1 MISTKGTTNRP
12 ERPAGPRPPATG
24 RRGGA
29 RAALALGVGLVL
41 MVSAA
46 CSSKQANREAE
57 QNAKLWGT
65 ANCSIATAAT
75 ATDQSNAVGQ
85 AAAYSAK
92 AVQLVPGMATGAAT
106 ITQQT
111 ATLAADKAAGTTS
124 KLVPDLNAITEQAA
138 QFAQNSSGDESDSW
152 NSLSGAV
159 ADCIAQL
166 PNNLQPS

>member
-1 MISTKGTTNRP
+1 MISTKGTTDRP
-12 ERPAGPRPPATG
+12 GRPAGARPPASG
-24 RRGGA
+24 HRA

-75 ATDQSNAVGQ
+75 TTDQTNAIGQ
-85 AAAYSAK
+85 AASYSAK
-92 AVQLVPGMATGAAT
+92 AVQLVPSMATGAAT
-106 ITQQT
+106 INQQT
-111 ATLAADKAAGTTS
+111 ATLAADKAAGNTT
-124 KLVPDLNAITEQAA
+124 KLVPDLNAMKEQAA
-138 QFAQNSSGDESDSW
+138 QFATNSSGDESDSW
-152 NSLSGAV
+152 NSLSGAL